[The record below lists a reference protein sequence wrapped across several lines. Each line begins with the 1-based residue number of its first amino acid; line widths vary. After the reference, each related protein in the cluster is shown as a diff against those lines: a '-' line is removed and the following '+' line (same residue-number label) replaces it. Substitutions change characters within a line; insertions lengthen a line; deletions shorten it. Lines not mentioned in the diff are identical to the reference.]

1 MTLTGG
7 GVQGVVDVIGHP
19 SSKTPI
25 ISAVLKGRGGQKKSP
40 ALLGLGGGG
49 WGGGGGKVGGV
60 GDTLKMLRRGMV
72 PWEKRCTKR
81 VSRSLLM

>member
-1 MTLTGG
+1 M
-7 GVQGVVDVIGHP
+7 VDVIGHP

-25 ISAVLKGRGGQKKSP
+25 ISAILKGRGGAKKKPSVI
-40 ALLGLGGGG
+40 GSGGWLGGGG
-49 WGGGGGKVGGV
+49 EGTMGDI